1 MKKILV
7 IYYSQSGQLKQILD
21 NICLPFEKNQEIS
34 ITWHKIKP
42 VNDFPFPW
50 KADEFFNAMPE
61 SVKGTPFEID
71 STDLNTDENYDL
83 IIFGYAVW
91 YLSPSIPTTSF
102 LKTEIAKKLFANKK
116 VITVIACRNMWT
128 NAHKTVIN
136 LISESG
142 GKTIGNVALSDKT
155 NNLVSV
161 ITIYQWMVK
170 GIKEKYMNIFPM
182 PGVSDADINKSI
194 VFGKSILKMMLGEI
208 SEQNLQQDILKNNKE
223 SFSLSLALIEKTAIR
238 IFNIWANFIL
248 KKGDYNSTTRLT
260 RVRIFKY
267 YLFIVIF
274 VVLPFAQLFF
284 SSILLLNPVLKRK
297 LIKRFASPDFNYSQ
311 T

>member
-21 NICLPFEKNQEIS
+21 NICLPFEQNQEIS
-34 ITWHKIKP
+34 VTWHKIKP

-50 KADEFFNAMPE
+50 KADEFFNSMPE

-71 STDLNTDENYDL
+71 TTGLNADENYDL

-102 LKTEIAKKLFANKK
+102 LKTEIARKLFANKK

-128 NAHKTVIN
+128 NAHKSVIS
-136 LISESG
+136 LISDCG
-142 GKTIGNVALSDKT
+142 GKIIGNVALSDKT
-155 NNLVSV
+155 NNFISV

-170 GIKEKYMNIFPM
+170 GVKEKYMNLFPM
-182 PGVSDADINKSI
+182 PGISGADIDNS
-194 VFGKSILKMMLGEI
+194 VFFGKIILKMINGEI
-208 SEQNLQQDILKNNKE
+208 SEQNIHNEILKDNKG
-223 SFSLSLALIEKTAIR
+223 SFSLSLSLIERTAIR

-248 KKGDYNSTTRLT
+248 KKGNYNSNTRLI

-297 LIKRFASPDFNYSQ
+297 LIKRFTSPDFN
-311 T
+311 

>member
-7 IYYSQSGQLKQILD
+7 LYYSQSGQLKQILD
-21 NICLPFEKNQEIS
+21 NICLPFEQNQEIS

-71 STDLNTDENYDL
+71 TTGLNPDENYDL

-102 LKTEIAKKLFANKK
+102 LKTEIARKLFANKK

-128 NAHKTVIN
+128 NAHKSVIA
-136 LISESG
+136 LISECG
-142 GKTIGNVALSDKT
+142 GKIIGNVALSDKT

-170 GIKEKYMNIFPM
+170 GVKEKYMNLFPM
-182 PGVSDADINKSI
+182 PGVSDADIDNSV
-194 VFGKSILKMMLGEI
+194 VFGKSILKMINGEI
-208 SEQNLQQDILKNNKE
+208 SEQNIHKEILKDNKG
-223 SFSLSLALIEKTAIR
+223 SFSLSLSLIERTAIR

-248 KKGDYNSTTRLT
+248 KKGDYNSTSRLT

-274 VVLPFAQLFF
+274 VVLPFAQLIF
-284 SSILLLNPVLKRK
+284 SLILLLNPALKKK
-297 LIKRFASPDFNYSQ
+297 LIKKFKSPDFN
-311 T
+311 